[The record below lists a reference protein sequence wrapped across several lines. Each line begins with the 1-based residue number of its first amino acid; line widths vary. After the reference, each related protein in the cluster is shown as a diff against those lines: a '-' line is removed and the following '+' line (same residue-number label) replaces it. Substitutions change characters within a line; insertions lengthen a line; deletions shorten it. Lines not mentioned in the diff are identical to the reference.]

1 MFNTKKEII
10 SFFAPYWKKGIIPV
24 SFLLVSTVISFLYP
38 LFPKWAIDDIVLKK
52 NAGNLAALAMLFA
65 VLIVVQRLCSYL
77 NEVTFF
83 KFQKE
88 SILDIQRKLL
98 DKVFHYPMEF
108 FDKNHSGYLMGRI
121 RGDVAGLNFIFS
133 EGLVMIGMDMIKFI
147 GTFVILLTLHV
158 QLTLIC
164 MATLPFLVFKIVN
177 SRSQIKSVN
186 KKILQENA
194 LVEKELSDTFQGIE
208 VLKSHSREAEG
219 KERSAKALS
228 GYQEIEVKR
237 NVIFSKYRNLVTLIV
252 NIGQVFLLYF
262 GIREVLA
269 ARLTIG
275 SYMAFSG
282 YLVFL
287 YAPIQNFS
295 SLFLLFDFAKRSFK
309 RLKELFNILPED
321 SGEFEIKDI
330 HRIEMKNLDFSYNG
344 NGELIKD
351 VNLRIRKGDK
361 VLIAGD
367 SGSGKSTLMKLLLGL
382 YRPQKG
388 HILYNGRDIK
398 EIDLKELRDR
408 IGFIS
413 QDTFL
418 FNKTI
423 RENIVFGNNGISGE
437 KVMRILEECKMKD
450 KISSLDKGL
459 DHLVCEKGNNFSG
472 GEKQRISLARTLI
485 KNPDVIILDEAT
497 ANLDKK
503 TEAEIEKIVF
513 QKSKDKIII
522 KISHHQDDIEGWKVL
537 HLS

>member
-133 EGLVMIGMDMIKFI
+133 EGLVMIVMDMIKFI

-321 SGEFEIKDI
+321 SGEFEIKNI